1 MRIDEI
7 RKRRGFLVQLVLDG
21 EPAALVD
28 KRTMEES
35 PYRVGSSL
43 SEEELS
49 ALLAESKTRRTR
61 EKALYLL
68 SMRDHSR
75 AELEKKL
82 ARESGA
88 EAAADIAGRMED
100 LGLLNDESYA
110 ERLARD
116 LTERRGF
123 SRRHVRQELTAKG
136 IGRDIVDTVME
147 GLESD
152 DTQGALELLRKK
164 RYNDLSD
171 EHVRQKAMA
180 ALGRAGFDWEDIRR
194 AVSLRLEELENE
206 NAGNE

>member
-1 MRIDEI
+1 
-7 RKRRGFLVQLVLDG
+7 
-21 EPAALVD
+21 
-28 KRTMEES
+28 MEE
-35 PYRVGSSL
+35 
-43 SEEELS
+43 
-49 ALLAESKTRRTR
+49 
-61 EKALYLL
+61 
-68 SMRDHSR
+68 
-75 AELEKKL
+75 
-82 ARESGA
+82 
-88 EAAADIAGRMED
+88 